1 MTEIRKNIISVITV
15 CYNAKSNLEKTILS
29 VLNQTYSNIEYII
42 IDGGSTDGT
51 IDIIKR
57 YDDKITYWQSEPDNG
72 IYDAMNKA
80 VNLITGDWIYFLGA
94 DDLIYDCLGEI
105 VPLLTKDTIVYGNV
119 LYRKSN
125 NKYGGKFNSFKLI
138 SKNIPH
144 QALFYP
150 ASVFEIYKFNLKYK
164 LYADYYLNLQCWKD
178 IKFKFFNPYSKFWQK
193 LEANLNF

>member
-72 IYDAMNKA
+72 IYDAMNKKMIFKNA
-80 VNLITGDWIYFLGA
+80 KRALSVQRSVYLYLHFILENPQAIKHIDVN
-94 DDLIYDCLGEI
+94 
-105 VPLLTKDTIVYGNV
+105 
-119 LYRKSN
+119 
-125 NKYGGKFNSFKLI
+125 
-138 SKNIPH
+138 
-144 QALFYP
+144 
-150 ASVFEIYKFNLKYK
+150 
-164 LYADYYLNLQCWKD
+164 
-178 IKFKFFNPYSKFWQK
+178 QK
-193 LEANLNF
+193 LNNGLQNE